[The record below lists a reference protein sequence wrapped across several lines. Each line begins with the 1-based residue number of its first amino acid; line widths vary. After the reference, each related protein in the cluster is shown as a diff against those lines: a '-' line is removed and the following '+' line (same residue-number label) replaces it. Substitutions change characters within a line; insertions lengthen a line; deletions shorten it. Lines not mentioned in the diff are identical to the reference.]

1 MQKKKTLNKK
11 APKKNSPFGSGFK
24 IYWIYGIIALIFL
37 GLQFSSVNSTENISE
52 TEFLNKVENN
62 EVKSV
67 TFVTNSGY
75 AEVVLNNS
83 TKNTPSLNFR
93 YSDIKDVKEQIRLR
107 NSDNHQ
113 IIIDSREENKIFG
126 EILGWIY
133 HLLSLLEFGS
143 LL

>member
-1 MQKKKTLNKK
+1 MQKKKTPIKK
-11 APKKNSPFGSGFK
+11 EPQKNSLFGGGFK
-24 IYWIYGIIALIFL
+24 IYWIYGIIALFFL
-37 GLQFSSVNSTENISE
+37 GMQFTSIDSTKNISE

-67 TFVTNSGY
+67 VFVTNAGY
-75 AEVVLNNS
+75 AEVELNNS

-113 IIIDSREENKIFG
+113 IIIDSNCVWVISRDFTKYF
-126 EILGWIY
+126 
-133 HLLSLLEFGS
+133 SVFD
-143 LL
+143 

>member
-1 MQKKKTLNKK
+1 MNKK
-11 APKKNSPFGSGFK
+11 
-24 IYWIYGIIALIFL
+24 YWIFCIVLIFV
-37 GLQFSSVNSTENISE
+37 GLQFSSCFLFSSNNTEFLSE

-107 NSDNHQ
+107 NSENQQ
-113 IIIDSREENKIFG
+113 IIISAREER
-126 EILGWIY
+126 
-133 HLLSLLEFGS
+133 GS
-143 LL
+143 CLFPF